1 MNERESFL
9 ERWSRRKRAAAP
21 ADRAD
26 ASPAPSADEAHQSQQ
41 KPCPP
46 NSESTEI
53 PFDVSKLP
61 PLESITAQTDIRAYL
76 APGVP
81 AELTRAALGRAWAAD
96 PQIRDFVGLSENAWD
111 FNAPQGIL
119 GFGPLEMTDELRRKI
134 VGMVGRSLET
144 ETAEELTAEKG
155 GASAKAKTPAVTENS
170 AEIAENLSG
179 TAPTGAAAAQQSKQ
193 SDHVTPPKR
202 HGGALPT

>member
-9 ERWSRRKRAAAP
+9 ERWSRRKRAVGP
-21 ADRAD
+21 PGRPDS
-26 ASPAPSADEAHQSQQ
+26 SPAPSANETHQSE
-41 KPCPP
+41 KKSCPP
-46 NSESTEI
+46 NSGSTEV

-96 PQIRDFVGLSENAWD
+96 PQIRDFIGLSENAWD
-111 FNAPQGIL
+111 FNAPQGIF

-134 VGMVGRSLET
+134 VRMVGRSFET
-144 ETAEELTAEKG
+144 EGAEEPTPLKAE
-155 GASAKAKTPAVTENS
+155 AAAEAKTPAGTENS

-179 TAPTGAAAAQQSKQ
+179 DVPTEAAAAQRREQL
-193 SDHVTPPKR
+193 DHVALPKR